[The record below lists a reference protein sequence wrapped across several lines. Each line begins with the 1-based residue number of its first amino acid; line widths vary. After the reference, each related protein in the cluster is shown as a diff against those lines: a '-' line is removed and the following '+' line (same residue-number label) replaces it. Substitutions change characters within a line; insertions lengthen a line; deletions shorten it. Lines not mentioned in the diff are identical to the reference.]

1 MANPP
6 SYPIPPLAAND
17 NKPPSG
23 SYSDIAGSLVERLRA
38 LVDGV
43 HSLHYNVSGQPAPSK
58 QQAQPAAAQPAPPS
72 PPGGKAS
79 LFESLLVA
87 HILVSQLEDD
97 IQSLVEKVK
106 G

>member
-79 LFESLLVA
+79 IFESFLTA
-87 HILVSQLEDD
+87 HIMVSQLEDD
-97 IQSLVEKVK
+97 LQSLVEKVK

>member
-17 NKPPSG
+17 NKPPSE
-23 SYSDIAGSLVERLRA
+23 SYRDIAGSLVERLRA

-43 HSLHYNVSGQPAPSK
+43 HSLHYNVTGHPAPSK

-72 PPGGKAS
+72 PPGGEAPIS
-79 LFESLLVA
+79 ESLLTA
-87 HILVSQLEDD
+87 HGIVSRLEDD
-97 IQSLVEKVK
+97 LQSLVGKV
-106 G
+106 

>member
-17 NKPPSG
+17 NKPPSE
-23 SYSDIAGSLVERLRA
+23 SYRDIAGSLVERLHA

-43 HSLHYNVSGQPAPSK
+43 HSLHYNVSGQPAPSE
-58 QQAQPAAAQPAPPS
+58 QQAQAPAGQPAPPS

-79 LFESLLVA
+79 ISESLLTA
-87 HILVSQLEDD
+87 HGIVSRLEDD
-97 IQSLVEKVK
+97 LQSLVGKV
-106 G
+106 